1 MDSIQSA
8 AITVTRS
15 VTDWLRS
22 EASVAEKDVARARQP
37 VPARRIIAQAAG
49 MWLATRVALLLITAL
64 VSAFNFAPSAPTAL
78 GVFSASPQFA
88 SNLLPYLSGHPILA
102 NWVRW
107 DGSWYL
113 LISLRG
119 YDVFPG
125 DSTGFFP
132 LYPLLVHVLTL
143 LFGRAALLPVA
154 LLLSNLASLAAFI
167 GLGLLGAHE
176 ARQPARSE
184 GAATRLIK
192 VTAAYPF
199 AFFLFATYAESLL
212 LACIVFS
219 FLFARRGRWGWAA
232 AGALLAGL
240 TRPTAIALVPALAW
254 EYGRQHGLWQRETWR
269 HGGWRSLSVWRAL
282 VKGLA
287 VVAAAPI
294 GLGCYLLFIKLR
306 YGHTLMPFTAQV
318 LYHGRRAWPIWQT
331 IGEYLWRF
339 THPGAWSLQTL
350 MLYLDGGLLFL
361 FLVITLL
368 NVRRL
373 PLLYTLYMLATFY
386 ILLGSPAPHRV
397 ELIPSMGRY
406 LLMAVPVFLL
416 FSRWMKGRPW
426 LEMLIVGGGFML
438 QALFVVF
445 FLNGAWIE

>member
-1 MDSIQSA
+1 MASILGA
-8 AITVTRS
+8 ATTVTRS
-15 VTDWLRS
+15 VTGWLRS
-22 EASVAEKDVARARQP
+22 EASLAEKDVARARHP
-37 VPARRIIAQAAG
+37 VSARRVVAQAAG

-64 VSAFNFAPSAPTAL
+64 APAFNFAPIAPTAQ
-78 GVFSASPQFA
+78 GVFSATPQFA
-88 SNLLPYLSGHPILA
+88 SSLLPFLSSHPILA
-102 NWVRW
+102 NWARW

-119 YDVFPG
+119 YDVFPA
-125 DSTGFFP
+125 DSSGFFP
-132 LYPLLVHVLTL
+132 MYPLQVHLLTL
-143 LFGRAALLPVA
+143 LFGTGALLPIA

-176 ARQPARSE
+176 EQQPERTA

-192 VTAAYPF
+192 VTAAYPL
-199 AFFLFATYAESLL
+199 AFFLFAPYAESFL

-219 FLFARRGRWGWAA
+219 FLFARRGQWGWAA
-232 AGALLAGL
+232 VCALLAGL

-254 EYGRQHGLWQRETWR
+254 EYGRQHNLWRRETWR
-269 HGGWRSLSVWRAL
+269 NGGWRSLGLWRAM
-282 VKGLA
+282 
-287 VVAAAPI
+287 VAALGVAASAPI
-294 GLGCYLLFIKLR
+294 GLGCYLLFLKFR
-306 YGHTLMPFTAQV
+306 YDDPLMPFTAQV
-318 LYHGRRAWPIWQT
+318 RYHGRRFWLIWQT
-331 IGEYLWRF
+331 VGEYLWRF

-361 FLVITLL
+361 FLIITLL
-368 NVRRL
+368 NIHRL

-386 ILLGSPAPHRV
+386 ILLGSPAPHRI
-397 ELIPSMGRY
+397 ELIPSIGRY

-426 LEMLIVGGGFML
+426 LEMLLVGGGFML